1 MLSVRGFV
9 ALDVLV
15 GRTRNSVSFLF
26 GSGLGPFFLCLRM
39 SRLVGIRVVSIGSLR
54 MAISTI

>member
-26 GSGLGPFFLCLRM
+26 GSGLGPFFLCVRM
-39 SRLVGIRVVSIGSLR
+39 SRLVGIRGASIGSVRLALSR
-54 MAISTI
+54 I